1 MEAQATSCLP
11 EGEMPTTHVVKPGEC
26 LLLIARRYGV
36 ADFKRL
42 YEHPDN
48 AELRDKRPN
57 PNVLYP
63 GDTVVLPEVSP
74 VRTTPA
80 LSTGRAHRFT
90 LKVGAR
96 YLRLALK
103 DAQGAPLC
111 GRPYLLT
118 FAQEALE
125 GSTDG
130 EGFLEAKVPFT
141 VSQVALECEGQS
153 WELALGTL
161 RPMKDTP
168 DDGVSGAEA
177 RLINLGYA
185 LEPTGKMTLELRSAI
200 RAFQHRNGLE
210 VSGRLEAN
218 TLQKLEELHG
228 S

>member
-1 MEAQATSCLP
+1 MT
-11 EGEMPTTHVVKPGEC
+11 TTHVVKQGEC
-26 LLLIARRYGV
+26 LLLVARRYGF
-36 ADFKRL
+36 ADYKRV

-48 AELRDKRPN
+48 AKLREKRPN

-63 GDTVVLPEVSP
+63 GDTVVIPDLGPPKTQPS
-74 VRTTPA
+74 

-90 LKVGAR
+90 LKAGER
-96 YLRLALK
+96 YLRLALE
-103 DAQGAPLC
+103 DAEGAPLR
-111 GRPYLLT
+111 GVPYLLT
-118 FAQEALE
+118 FEQEVIE

-130 EGFLEAKVPFT
+130 EGFLDAKVPFT

-161 RPMKDTP
+161 RPMRDTP
-168 DDGVSGAEA
+168 DDGVSGAES

-185 LEPTGKMTLELRSAI
+185 LEPTGRMTLELRSAI
-200 RAFQHRNGLE
+200 RAFQHRSGLE
-210 VSGRLEAN
+210 VTGRLDEA

>member
-1 MEAQATSCLP
+1 
-11 EGEMPTTHVVKPGEC
+11 MPTTHVVKQGEC
-26 LLLIARRYGV
+26 LLLIARRYGIS
-36 ADFKRL
+36 DYKRL

-48 AELRDKRPN
+48 SELHQKRPN

-63 GDTVVLPEVSP
+63 GDTVTIPEVASTKTKP
-74 VRTTPA
+74 ELA
-80 LSTGRAHRFT
+80 TGRAHRFT

-103 DAQGAPLC
+103 DAEGEPLS

-118 FAQEALE
+118 FGQEVLE

-130 EGFLEAKVPFT
+130 EGFLEVKVPFT
-141 VSQVALECEGQS
+141 VSQVELECEGQC
-153 WELALGTL
+153 WELELGAL

-177 RLINLGYA
+177 RLVNLGYA

-200 RAFQHRNGLE
+200 RAFQHRSGLE
-210 VSGRLEAN
+210 VTGRLDAK

>member
-1 MEAQATSCLP
+1 MRA
-11 EGEMPTTHVVKPGEC
+11 THVVKAGEC
-26 LLLIARRYGV
+26 LLLIARRYGI

-48 AELRDKRPN
+48 TALREKRPN

-63 GDTVVLPEVSP
+63 GDTVVIPDASHAKQKP
-74 VRTTPA
+74 N
-80 LSTGRAHRFT
+80 LSTGQAHRFT

-96 YLRLALK
+96 YLRLALR
-103 DAQGAPLC
+103 DAEGAPLAS
-111 GRPYLLT
+111 RPYLLT
-118 FAQEALE
+118 FEREVLE

-130 EGFLEAKVPFT
+130 EGYLEAKVPFT
-141 VSQVALECEGQS
+141 VSQVELECEGQT
-153 WELALGTL
+153 WELELGTL

-200 RAFQHRNGLE
+200 RAFQHQSGLE
-210 VSGRLEAN
+210 VTGRLDVE
-218 TLQKLEELHG
+218 TLKKLEELHG

>member
-1 MEAQATSCLP
+1 
-11 EGEMPTTHVVKPGEC
+11 MPTTHVVKPGEC

-36 ADFKRL
+36 SDYKRI

-48 AELRDKRPN
+48 AKLREKRPN

-63 GDTVVLPEVSP
+63 GDTVVIPEVGHAKTKP
-74 VRTTPA
+74 DLA
-80 LSTGRAHRFT
+80 TGRAHHFT

-103 DAQGAPLC
+103 DAEGQPLS

-141 VSQVALECEGQS
+141 VSQVELECEGQS
-153 WELALGTL
+153 WELELGTL

-185 LEPTGKMTLELRSAI
+185 LEPTGQMTLELRSAI
-200 RAFQHRNGLE
+200 RAFQHRSGLE
-210 VSGRLEAN
+210 VTGRLDAN
-218 TLQKLEELHG
+218 TLQELEALHG

>member
-1 MEAQATSCLP
+1 MS
-11 EGEMPTTHVVKPGEC
+11 TTHVVKQGEC
-26 LLLIARRYGV
+26 LLLIARRYGF

-48 AELRDKRPN
+48 AALREKRPN

-63 GDTVVLPEVSP
+63 GDIVVIPDMSSAKTQPNV
-74 VRTTPA
+74 
-80 LSTGRAHRFT
+80 STGRAHRFT
-90 LKVGAR
+90 VKAGAR

-103 DAQGAPLC
+103 DAEGAPLC

-118 FAQEALE
+118 FEQEVIE
-125 GSTDG
+125 GSTDD
-130 EGFLEAKVPFT
+130 EGFLETRVPFT
-141 VSQVALECEGQS
+141 VSHVELECEGLS

-168 DDGVSGAEA
+168 DDGVSGAES
-177 RLINLGYA
+177 RLINLGYS

-200 RAFQHRNGLE
+200 RAFQHRSGLE
-210 VSGRLEAN
+210 VTGRLDVA
-218 TLQKLEELHG
+218 TLQKLEALHG